1 MKKIISFLM
10 VVMLMVSLAACGN
23 GEKTQEQKAEV
34 KSKVDEIK
42 ERGYLLIGTSADYP
56 PYETH
61 IMVDGKDEI
70 VGLDIEIAKEIA
82 KSMGVELK
90 IEDMNFDALLLS
102 LATGKIDMVL
112 AAMSATEERKEKVD
126 FSMVYYNPK
135 QTIIIRKEDAE
146 TLNSLEA
153 FEGKTVGVQKGTIQ
167 EEFADQNMP
176 KSEKIALAKIP
187 NLILEVKT
195 GKSDAVVLEEPVA
208 NAYIS
213 QNPELTMANI
223 EVAINSDEGSSVA
236 LKKGDAELLK
246 VVDETIKKLIEEKK
260 IDQMVIEANKLLENE

>member
-23 GEKTQEQKAEV
+23 GGKTQEQKTEV

-82 KSMGVELK
+82 KSLGVELK

-135 QTIIIRKEDAE
+135 QTIIIRKEDAG

-176 KSEKIALAKIP
+176 KAEKIALAKIP